1 MGAFVFRKSGK
12 ISAITDGGEGTIYD
26 LGNGS
31 DVIKVYK
38 PVVNIAAKE
47 RKVDLLLRKS
57 LPAEVIG
64 PTEKVV
70 DNKGHFIGFVMNKID
85 GVEF

>member
-38 PVVNIAAKE
+38 PVVNIMFSAWSLSIISFISISIFNISL
-47 RKVDLLLRKS
+47 RVILL
-57 LPAEVIG
+57 
-64 PTEKVV
+64 
-70 DNKGHFIGFVMNKID
+70 DFINFFV
-85 GVEF
+85 